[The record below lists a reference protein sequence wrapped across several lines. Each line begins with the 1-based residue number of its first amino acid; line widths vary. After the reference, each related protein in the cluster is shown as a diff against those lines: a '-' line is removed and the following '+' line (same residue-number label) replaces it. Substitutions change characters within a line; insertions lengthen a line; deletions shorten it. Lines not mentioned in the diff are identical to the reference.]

1 MFGIGENKPAKIKTS
16 VAGIDSIVSQGTTVN
31 GPMTFKG
38 GFKVAG
44 EVLGKV
50 TGGMSEKSGSDNSV
64 VVESTGKIQ
73 GDVVCDNVII
83 AGAVFGNITAKS
95 VYLAAT
101 AYVIGRVAYE
111 VLQVEPGARVSG
123 DMKFSSPSTKNEEQP
138 LQEAA

>member
-1 MFGIGENKPAKIKTS
+1 MFGIGNNKPTIKS
-16 VAGIDSIVSQGTTVN
+16 SIAGIDSIISQGTTVN

-38 GFKVAG
+38 GLKIAG
-44 EVLGKV
+44 EALGKV
-50 TGGMSEKSGSDNSV
+50 TGAESEKSKTENSV

-83 AGAVFGNITAKS
+83 AGAVFGNIKAKS

-101 AYVIGRVAYE
+101 AYVIGSVAYE

-123 DMKFSSPSTKNEEQP
+123 DMKFSSSSTKNEEQP
-138 LQEAA
+138 LKEAA